1 MPYSGFE
8 PVGFHV
14 PVKKNLENG
23 TRVKKVIVSV
33 SKVNKIAIVVKIDIA
48 EIIPKMIG
56 TILSLAPPFLAL
68 FLAIISLTFVCE
80 AM

>member
-14 PVKKNLENG
+14 PVKNLENG

-56 TILSLAPPFLAL
+56 TILSLAPPF
-68 FLAIISLTFVCE
+68 
-80 AM
+80 

>member
-48 EIIPKMIG
+48 EIIPK
-56 TILSLAPPFLAL
+56 
-68 FLAIISLTFVCE
+68 
-80 AM
+80 